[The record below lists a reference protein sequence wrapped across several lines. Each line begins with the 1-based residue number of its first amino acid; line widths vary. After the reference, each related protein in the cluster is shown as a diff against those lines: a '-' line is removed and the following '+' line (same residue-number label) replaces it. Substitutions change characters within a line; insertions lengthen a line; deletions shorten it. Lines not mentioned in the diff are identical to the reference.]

1 MLERLNRLV
10 ETVIYVGF
18 MAVCACLLITACT
31 NSDVVRQEMRNES
44 ENNYGV
50 MRTVTAYSSTGQ
62 QIGQWHGKIDVQ
74 YTTSTSDVQNAE
86 RVDVVIFDGKEP
98 VDRIIISGATVIVD
112 ND

>member
-18 MAVCACLLITACT
+18 MAVCACLLIAACT
-31 NSDVVRQEMRNES
+31 NSDMVRNQLKNES
-44 ENNYGV
+44 ENNYGI

-74 YTTSTSDVQNAE
+74 YTTSTSDVQYVD
-86 RVDVVIFDGKEP
+86 RVDVVIFDGEKP

>member
-18 MAVCACLLITACT
+18 MAVCVCLLFAACT

-74 YTTSTSDVQNAE
+74 YTD

>member
-1 MLERLNRLV
+1 MLERLNGLV
-10 ETVIYVGF
+10 ETVFYVGF
-18 MAVCACLLITACT
+18 MAVCACLLFAACT

-74 YTTSTSDVQNAE
+74 YTISTSDMQNAE